1 MRPGAMTR
9 VRRCHLSSVIV
20 RVRGPGWRT
29 ARSATAS
36 VNYFNLLACL
46 KNWA

>member
-1 MRPGAMTR
+1 MRPGGYDACAPM
-9 VRRCHLSSVIV
+9 SFVICNCK
-20 RVRGPGWRT
+20 GEMPGWRT